1 METVRKD
8 ENLDTK
14 QMVECHYTGAV
25 IQIPVRLFLAMTF
38 RLQYDN
44 KKFVRYKEGAQ
55 MYSMSEREFYK
66 LAHDAGAVYKRNKM
80 VLINVEIL
88 DKFMDYYKEEE

>member
-8 ENLDTK
+8 ENLDNL
-14 QMVECHYTGAV
+14 QLVECHYNGAV

-55 MYSMSEREFYK
+55 MYGMSEREFNK
-66 LAHDAGAVYKRNKM
+66 LAHEANAIYKRNNM
-80 VLINVEIL
+80 ALVSVEII
-88 DKFMDYYKEEE
+88 DKFMDFYKEE